1 MYLYGTYSCLKVMAQ
16 YVDTF
21 QSEVLCEC
29 IEIVKDVQDGNL
41 ILGFAI
47 GGGIDQD
54 ASKNPFVPNDPGIF
68 VSRII
73 PEGPADRAGL
83 KVGDKIL
90 QVNGYDITM
99 ATQKQA
105 KKRLIKNQRIIRLKV
120 TRPSL
125 IAGEI
130 LAASQQTDS
139 YQKQEYI

>member
-1 MYLYGTYSCLKVMAQ
+1 MAQ
-16 YVDTF
+16 YVDMF
-21 QSEVLCEC
+21 ESEMLCEC
-29 IEIVKDVQDGNL
+29 IEIVKDVQDGSL

-68 VSRII
+68 VSRVI
-73 PEGPADRAGL
+73 PDGPADKAGL

-105 KKRLIKNQRIIRLKV
+105 KKRLTKNQRIIRLKV
-120 TRPSL
+120 TRLSL
-125 IAGEI
+125 VDATI
-130 LAASQQTDS
+130 LQESSKPADE

>member
-1 MYLYGTYSCLKVMAQ
+1 MAQ

-21 QSEVLCEC
+21 ESEVLCEC

-68 VSRII
+68 VSRVISD
-73 PEGPADRAGL
+73 GPADKAGL

-90 QVNGYDITM
+90 QVNGYDVTM

-105 KKRLIKNQRIIRLKV
+105 KKKLIKNQRIVRLKV
-120 TRPSL
+120 TRPT
-125 IAGEI
+125 
-130 LAASQQTDS
+130 LANAELFQASPQETDK
-139 YQKQEYI
+139 YEKQEYI

>member
-1 MYLYGTYSCLKVMAQ
+1 MAQ

-21 QSEVLCEC
+21 ESEVLCEC

-68 VSRII
+68 VSRVI
-73 PEGPADRAGL
+73 PDGPADKAGL
-83 KVGDKIL
+83 KMGDKIL
-90 QVNGYDITM
+90 QVNGYDVTM

-105 KKRLIKNQRIIRLKV
+105 KKRLIKNQRIVRLKV

-125 IAGEI
+125 INADV
-130 LAASQQTDS
+130 LQSSDQQADE
-139 YQKQEYI
+139 YEKQEYI